1 MAVAGAQ
8 AERRDEPRQRRS
20 GAAGRS
26 AGARG
31 APRTAAVQ
39 GADRGARQT
48 LSRVLTGAAL
58 PATVQGADRSPPPQP
73 RHSRC
78 PACLGR
84 GGSLPLQIPPKCRVT
99 LLANPTGPPLTE
111 YKKKKRK
118 QQQELEKCA
127 TSTRSESTCGRRSFS
142 SGKAP
147 LYGRSVHALGAAG
160 LDCRAHPKLRAQPL
174 DTASALG
181 QRRSPFLELPFL
193 LLSVPRD
200 RLSHNPG
207 LGTFRGF
214 GSYSV

>member
-39 GADRGARQT
+39 CADRGTRQT

-58 PATVQGADRSPPPQP
+58 PATVQGADRSPPPA
-73 RHSRC
+73 
-78 PACLGR
+78 PAFPLP
-84 GGSLPLQIPPKCRVT
+84 SLPREGR
-99 LLANPTGPPLTE
+99 LASPTDSPQVPGYFIGQPHRPTPHGVQ
-111 YKKKKRK
+111 KKKRK